1 MFLIVIFLTFAVVNL
16 KHICMEK
23 QMLLLPITREEL
35 KEMIAEA
42 VSGVTSKAEK
52 PMRATIKGIRGLCEY
67 TGISLATA
75 HALVKSGQIPCS
87 RYGTRYLF
95 VPEEV
100 DNALK
105 VRRTE

>member
-1 MFLIVIFLTFAVVNL
+1 
-16 KHICMEK
+16 MENK
-23 QMLLLPITREEL
+23 EMLLLPITRAEL
-35 KEMIAEA
+35 EKLIADA
-42 VSGVTSKAEK
+42 VNRVTLVAEK
-52 PMRATIKGIRGLCEY
+52 PKRATIRGIRGLSEY

-105 VRRTE
+105 IRRTE

>member
-1 MFLIVIFLTFAVVNL
+1 
-16 KHICMEK
+16 MEK
-23 QMLLLPITREEL
+23 QMLLLSITREEL

-42 VSGVTSKAEK
+42 VSSGVTSKPEK

>member
-1 MFLIVIFLTFAVVNL
+1 
-16 KHICMEK
+16 
-23 QMLLLPITREEL
+23 MLMLQVSKEEL
-35 KEMIAEA
+35 KKMIADA
-42 VSGVTSKAEK
+42 VSEIARPAEK
-52 PMRATIKGIRGLCEY
+52 PKRATIRGIRGLSEY

-75 HALVKSGQIPCS
+75 HSLVKSGQIPCS
-87 RYGTRYLF
+87 RYGSRYLF

>member
-1 MFLIVIFLTFAVVNL
+1 
-16 KHICMEK
+16 
-23 QMLLLPITREEL
+23 MLLLPITRAEL
-35 KEMIAEA
+35 EKLIADA
-42 VSGVTSKAEK
+42 VNRVTLVAEK
-52 PMRATIKGIRGLCEY
+52 PKRATIRGIRGLSEY